1 MRDILSKF
9 QTPVFNICVGIL
21 DGISPFNIDS
31 IKIVKTILSSK
42 NFLALNP
49 IVIEADP
56 FLFVKGDT
64 LYLFY
69 EEQRGNKGKGIL
81 KMISTKDL
89 KIWTKDVVILEE
101 SFHLSYPNVFEY
113 DGRIYM
119 MPESGHNNDIR
130 LYEMAEDMQSCR
142 FVKSLIEGAN
152 FVDSTIFRHDNVNYL
167 FTSVYKGNSQY
178 EGRLYIGDGNLE
190 NWHAHPQSPF
200 SADNKNARCVGT
212 IIVDGRTCFRIAQD
226 CSGNYGSGLNA
237 ISIDELTPL
246 SYRES
251 FSRKLLPS
259 RIYRNGGH
267 QYSMVNFNG
276 RKIVAI
282 DYLTKNMFVR
292 DIIER
297 ISAKI

>member
-1 MRDILSKF
+1 MGDFISKF

-21 DGISPFNIDS
+21 EGEPIFNLDNL
-31 IKIVKTILSSK
+31 KIVKSILSSK

-56 FLFVKGDT
+56 FLFVKENT

-81 KMISTKDL
+81 KMTSTQDL
-89 KIWTKDVVILEE
+89 KTWTKDVVILVEP
-101 SFHLSYPNVFEY
+101 FHLSYPNVFEY

-178 EGRLYIGDGNLE
+178 EARIYIGDDNLE
-190 NWHAHPQSPF
+190 NWHQHPKSPF
-200 SADNKNARCVGT
+200 STDNGNARCGGP
-212 IIVDGRTCFRIAQD
+212 IISCYNSYNRIAQN
-226 CSGNYGSGLNA
+226 CSGSYGEGLNA
-237 ISIDELTPL
+237 MKIEELTPT
-246 SYRES
+246 SYSES
-251 FSRKLLPS
+251 HYRLLLPNNKFP
-259 RIYRNGGH
+259 NGGH
-267 QYSMVNFNG
+267 QYSMVNFNCK
-276 RKIVAI
+276 RIVAL
-282 DYLTKNMFVR
+282 DYLTKNWYIK
-292 DIIER
+292 DILDR
-297 ISAKI
+297 IISRL